1 MKSILPDMKIILD
14 GINGILD
21 IAKENVSDLEDLAIK
36 NYPKWKTHKKIFK
49 KMNRVSVLQDNFQ
62 VP

>member
-21 IAKENVSDLEDLAIK
+21 IAKEKVSDLEDLAIK
-36 NYPKWKTHKKIFK
+36 NYPK
-49 KMNRVSVLQDNFQ
+49 
-62 VP
+62 